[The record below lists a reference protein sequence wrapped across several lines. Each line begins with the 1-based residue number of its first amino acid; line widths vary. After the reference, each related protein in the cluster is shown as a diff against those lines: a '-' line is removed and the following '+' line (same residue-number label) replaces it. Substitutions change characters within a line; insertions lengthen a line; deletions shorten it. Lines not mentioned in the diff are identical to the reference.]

1 MPRKL
6 LPSPAM
12 VVAVIALL
20 TALAG
25 TGYAATAS
33 HKKSHPVTKAQ
44 VKKLIAGYLAGH
56 QGAPTGGAG
65 GSGPVGST
73 GPVGPTGPI
82 GPSGPVGPAGP
93 AGQTGPAGPTT
104 TMAPSGTTQT
114 GVVVVDGR
122 EPGEGEFASNSISFP
137 LRLASVP
144 VVDEL
149 GYGGTDAHCKGSKAT
164 PTAAPGYLC
173 IYLISN
179 DNAGTWQ
186 FPGPAYLYPQD
197 PAQSN
202 FGAGPFGVV
211 LTARAM
217 TAGRMTVWA
226 SWAVTAP

>member
-1 MPRKL
+1 MSRKC

-33 HKKSHPVTKAQ
+33 HKKSPPVTKQQ

-56 QGAPTGGAG
+56 PGATPGAAGPSGAAGGTGPAGPTGA
-65 GSGPVGST
+65 
-73 GPVGPTGPI
+73 TGPI
-82 GPSGPVGPAGP
+82 GPSGP

-104 TMAPSGTTQT
+104 TMAPSGITQT
-114 GVVVVDGR
+114 GVIVVGDQA
-122 EPGEGEFASNSISFP
+122 PGEGEFASGSISFP
-137 LRLASVP
+137 LRLASAP
-144 VVDEL
+144 IVDQL
-149 GYGGTDAHCKGSKAT
+149 SYGGTDTHCKGSKEN

-173 IYLISN
+173 IYLISSE
-179 DNAGTWQ
+179 NAGAFQ
-186 FPGPAYLYPQD
+186 ASDAGYFYPQQ
-197 PAQSN
+197 PANSN

-211 LTARAM
+211 LTARA
-217 TAGRMTVWA
+217 AGKGRLAVWA

>member
-20 TALAG
+20 IALAG

-33 HKKSHPVTKAQ
+33 HRKSPPVTKAQ
-44 VKKLIAGYLAGH
+44 VRKLITAYIAGH
-56 QGAPTGGAG
+56 QGVPTGAG
-65 GSGPVGST
+65 GATGPVGST
-73 GPVGPTGPI
+73 GPVGPTGPP

-93 AGQTGPAGPTT
+93 AGPTT
-104 TMAPSGTTQT
+104 TLAPSGITQT
-114 GVVVVDGR
+114 GVIAVGGQ
-122 EPGEGEFASNSISFP
+122 EPGEGEFASGSISFP
-137 LRLASVP
+137 LRLASAP

-149 GYGGTDAHCKGSKAT
+149 SYGGTDAHCQGSKAA

-173 IYLISN
+173 IYLISSF
-179 DNAGTWQ
+179 NAGAFQ
-186 FPGPAYLYPQD
+186 GSGPGYFYPQE
-197 PAQSN
+197 PANSN

-211 LTARAM
+211 LTARSAG
-217 TAGRMTVWA
+217 AGRLSVWA

>member
-20 TALAG
+20 IALAG

-33 HKKSHPVTKAQ
+33 HRKSAPVTKAQ
-44 VKKLIAGYLAGH
+44 VKKLITAYVAGH
-56 QGAPTGGAG
+56 RAMLTGATGA
-65 GSGPVGST
+65 SGPAGSVGAA
-73 GPVGPTGPI
+73 GPTGPI
-82 GPSGPVGPAGP
+82 GPSGPAGP
-93 AGQTGPAGPTT
+93 GGPGGQTGPAGPTT
-104 TMAPSGTTQT
+104 TMAPSGITQN
-114 GVVVVDGR
+114 GVIVVDGR
-122 EPGEGEFASNSISFP
+122 EPGEGEFASNSITFP
-137 LRLASVP
+137 LRLASDP

-149 GYGGTDAHCKGSKAT
+149 SYGGTDANCKGSKAA

-173 IYLISN
+173 IYLISSQ
-179 DNAGTWQ
+179 NAGTWQ

-211 LTARAM
+211 LTARSAG
-217 TAGRMTVWA
+217 AGRLSVWA